1 MAQTTAL
8 DRDALYYPYIH
19 IQDANWLKATLLCF
33 PSVRR
38 MVPGNYEPDD
48 SYVVREFCEL
58 IGPRKQ
64 PLVSSVD
71 LFCDGAMKAEV
82 NLLEK
87 LKSND
92 ELIRKKYSKAK
103 TMQELGDSAEEFRL
117 HDEKIMGSLFE
128 YLTGGPEND
137 ALAWRTTKPRDRMH
151 PQSTGVWLALH
162 PALGS
167 AILSV
172 KAVSIAQDFGLDIVT
187 DSSEVH
193 QTVVTQNEEDIF
205 ETLIGRIV
213 PQRAFSAED
222 NVDDLAEIVM
232 TTTFDA
238 SKLSPKQIADL
249 LSDGKDL
256 RKFKNAL
263 VPIAASIPPIRDPGE
278 REKRLRE
285 AAAEVIAEWEKYK
298 KSLPKFALD
307 AICESTE
314 IKWPDVINSFFL
326 GGGTALGL
334 SVGAG
339 LGIALVSYAGVKVW
353 RKYKERTDSPYG
365 YLNKIATIQ
374 ATNHALL
381 SLPPAF

>member
-1 MAQTTAL
+1 MTQTTAL

-48 SYVVREFCEL
+48 SHVVREFCEL
-58 IGPRKQ
+58 MGPRKQ
-64 PLVSSVD
+64 PLLSSVD
-71 LFCDGAMKAEV
+71 LFTKGAMKAEA

-87 LKSND
+87 LKAND
-92 ELIRKKYSKAK
+92 ELIRKKYSKAS
-103 TMQELGDSAEEFRL
+103 TMQELGHSAEEFRL
-117 HDEKIMGSLFE
+117 HDEKIMGSLCD
-128 YLTGGPEND
+128 YLTRGPEND
-137 ALAWRTTKPRDRMH
+137 ALAWRTTQPRDRTHRRSSGM
-151 PQSTGVWLALH
+151 WLALH
-162 PALGS
+162 PSLGA

-187 DSSEVH
+187 DSSGVH

-205 ETLIGRIV
+205 ENLIGRIV
-213 PQRAFSAED
+213 PQRVFSAGD

-232 TTTFDA
+232 TTSFDV

-263 VPIAASIPPIRDPGE
+263 VPIAASIPPMRDPGE
-278 REKRLRE
+278 REKRLKE
-285 AAAEVIAEWEKYK
+285 ATAEVIAEWQKYK
-298 KSLPKFALD
+298 KSLPKFALE

-334 SVGAG
+334 GVGAG

-353 RKYKERTDSPYG
+353 RKYKERTDSPYR
-365 YLNKIATIQ
+365 YLNKIAALQ
-374 ATNHALL
+374 ATNHTLL